1 MLVYKSIPLPFG
13 LLLFHFLLFYSF
25 TLPFLFPFFA
35 LLFFTLL
42 VFPFVLFC
50 SLICDVARTSEVP
63 QLNFDPLAPDPPL
76 RRCSFSMARVGKH
89 NASINIK
96 CSCQLPWYLLNAP
109 DPSLCLQQKCE
120 RNETINKSNSSQWYI
135 YIPVLVCKVC
145 IHVFSFAQFCSFC
158 LDRKTVLSCCT
169 VSQLSSI
176 RLSSLKQEKCVLQA
190 LLSTNFWVK
199 NDLLKK
205 T

>member
-1 MLVYKSIPLPFG
+1 MLVYKSIPLLFG
-13 LLLFHFLLFYSF
+13 LLLFYSFCSSTFYSSILF
-25 TLPFLFPFFA
+25 SLPFLFLYSFTRPCFA

-42 VFPFVLFC
+42 VFPFVLLFC
-50 SLICDVARTSEVP
+50 SSICDVARTSEVP
-63 QLNFDPLAPDPPL
+63 QLNFDPLSPDPPL
-76 RRCSFSMARVGKH
+76 RWCSFSMARVGKH

-145 IHVFSFAQFCSFC
+145 INVFSFPQF
-158 LDRKTVLSCCT
+158 
-169 VSQLSSI
+169 
-176 RLSSLKQEKCVLQA
+176 LQ
-190 LLSTNFWVK
+190 LLSW
-199 NDLLKK
+199 
-205 T
+205 